1 MQGCRF
7 FISTNLRIAI
17 RIASI
22 INIFHSSV
30 KPRPDR
36 HVLRPSYICLPFREG
51 KPPQAVEGFLTE
63 TFFTIFQLH
72 ATNEIDF
79 SYFIILR
86 EQLHRFFQKGR
97 STPLVFSG
105 FLSVFHTTN
114 TIGAY
119 TKIMLRKGHV
129 TSSNRPAYTPM
140 QDGIPNN
147 PYIIA
152 KNAPHPGA
160 FFVAFF
166 QIHTRKQPVTGDRKV
181 KNLLGTPAAG
191 CFCVVLFQIGVQD
204 SSASPIFPMKRSSSH
219 ASRASTTPSALKS
232 QFAIDCACKS
242 GKSWSR

>member
-1 MQGCRF
+1 MAKRKNSFQVLF
-7 FISTNLRIAI
+7 SFISQDIHNLPLYYNHA
-17 RIASI
+17 
-22 INIFHSSV
+22 
-30 KPRPDR
+30 
-36 HVLRPSYICLPFREG
+36 LRRE
-51 KPPQAVEGFLTE
+51 
-63 TFFTIFQLH
+63 
-72 ATNEIDF
+72 
-79 SYFIILR
+79 
-86 EQLHRFFQKGR
+86 
-97 STPLVFSG
+97 
-105 FLSVFHTTN
+105 
-114 TIGAY
+114 
-119 TKIMLRKGHV
+119 HV
-129 TSSNRPAYTPM
+129 TSSKVLLHLPRCKSI
-140 QDGIPNN
+140 IPNN

-204 SSASPIFPMKRSSSH
+204 SSAFPIFPMKRSSSH